1 MSICV
6 RDAVNV
12 KMCVCVYIGT
22 DVCVYNECCA
32 HICVEV
38 LEGSHPNGPPARVDE
53 PGEAEH

>member
-1 MSICV
+1 
-6 RDAVNV
+6 
-12 KMCVCVYIGT
+12 MCVCVYIGT